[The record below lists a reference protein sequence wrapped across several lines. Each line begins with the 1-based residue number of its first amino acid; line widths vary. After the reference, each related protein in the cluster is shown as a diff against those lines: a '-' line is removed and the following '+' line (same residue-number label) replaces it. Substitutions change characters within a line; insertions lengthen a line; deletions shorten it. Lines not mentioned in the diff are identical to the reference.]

1 MNKGINKKNIDKL
14 IEYLKKNNVNYNDGR
29 INLSISSS
37 DNVNWSNNNSV
48 AEPKLKS

>member
-14 IEYLKKNNVNYNDGR
+14 IEYLKKNNINYNDGR

-37 DNVNWSNNNSV
+37 DKDLATLQAEHNKNN
-48 AEPKLKS
+48 LK